1 MDLTGDGIKEASKMF
16 QQAGWVFEHMRT
28 LVTNLNPS
36 ESSCDFTSESL
47 GMLTN
52 LMLAQAQYLFYK
64 KAMEAGM
71 KPPVLAKISM
81 QVGDYFKK
89 AFELSLT
96 NTGLKNYDSS
106 KFSNVMQYHYLYFQ
120 AMSYNV
126 IAMDDYKKVAE
137 TSQGMG
143 KAVSMFKATMAAL
156 DKAKPVSLL
165 IPSNY

>member
-1 MDLTGDGIKEASKMF
+1 
-16 QQAGWVFEHMRT
+16 
-28 LVTNLNPS
+28 
-36 ESSCDFTSESL
+36 
-47 GMLTN
+47 
-52 LMLAQAQYLFYK
+52 
-64 KAMEAGM
+64 MEAGM

-106 KFSNVMQYHYLYFQ
+106 KFSNVMQYHSLYFT

-126 IAMDDYKKVAE
+126 LAMEEFKKVNE

-143 KAVSMFKATMAAL
+143 KAVSMFKATMVQME
-156 DKAKPVSLL
+156 KAKPVVLL
-165 IPSNY
+165 IPSNYQDNFNNKYADITKLMNKAITENKSIYFERETPVDQIPKPDL